1 MIHELILKLLHLGWL
16 LLPFPLYAL
25 YSKHYLD
32 PNQAHL
38 LIVQA
43 VLLFSLMLPGW
54 MMYTV
59 KLVVTG
65 FFVLV
70 VLDLCIVEF
79 QEFLS
84 RYEIGDKTR
93 RKKEFREI
101 GGKKLFMVDYYKTM
115 KKFKLKETFL
125 WPLIV
130 FLWILIRIR
139 FTRVV

>member
-1 MIHELILKLLHLGWL
+1 
-16 LLPFPLYAL
+16 
-25 YSKHYLD
+25 
-32 PNQAHL
+32 
-38 LIVQA
+38 
-43 VLLFSLMLPGW
+43 
-54 MMYTV
+54 MYTV

-79 QEFLS
+79 EEFLS